1 MTPQAKPPWKPS
13 HWLRNASV
21 GVIGVMVVL
30 AALGIA
36 ANHETGDES
45 PAGPAGPAAT
55 SAGAGATAPVVFP
68 DESPSPSPSGQT
80 LLAIKGTGPT
90 VSLDF
95 HASGDSVDVQ
105 YDYTCGP
112 NDSFSLDFY
121 GANQSPLLPDNLVS
135 DDPGQSDSS
144 ITTENLNGMA
154 GPFHVEVTSTCT
166 WSVGVIG
173 QP

>member
-1 MTPQAKPPWKPS
+1 MTAQAKPPWKPS
-13 HWLRNASV
+13 HWLRNASI

-36 ANHETGDES
+36 ANRETGAET
-45 PAGPAGPAAT
+45 PAAPGGPAAT
-55 SAGAGATAPVVFP
+55 SAGATAPAVFP
-68 DESPSPSPSGQT
+68 DVSPSPSPSGQT
-80 LLAIKGTGPT
+80 LLDIKGTGPT

-95 HASGDSVDVQ
+95 HASGDSVDVK
-105 YDYTCGP
+105 YDYTCGA

-121 GANQSPLLPDNLVS
+121 GANKSPLLPDNLVS
-135 DDPGQSDSS
+135 DDPGNSDSS

-166 WSVGVIG
+166 WSVEVIG